1 MLTLKVQES
10 TISMSKVNSF
20 LIPNVSSLPSDVQKA
35 EKANALKSGEKSEF
49 TGLVDQLSK
58 ESSQPA
64 NLRQPQVGLNEVGP
78 EVKVSTHAM
87 KRLQERNI
95 ELDSNEFMKLKE
107 AMGKL
112 RAKGG
117 HDSLVIT
124 QKAAYVVDVDKNT
137 VVTAVDKN
145 SMNDN
150 VFTKIDS
157 TVFMM

>member
-1 MLTLKVQES
+1 M
-10 TISMSKVNSF
+10 
-20 LIPNVSSLPSDVQKA
+20 IPNVSSLPSDVQKA
-35 EKANALKSGEKSEF
+35 EQTNALKKGQTSEF
-49 TGLVDQLSK
+49 KGLMDREL
-58 ESSQPA
+58 
-64 NLRQPQVGLNEVGP
+64 LQPQVTKKDIGP
-78 EVKVSTHAM
+78 EVNVSTHAV

-95 ELDSNEFMKLKE
+95 ELDGNEYMKLKE

-124 QKAAYVVDVDKNT
+124 NKAAYVVDVDKNT

-145 SMNDN
+145 NMNEN

-157 TVFMM
+157 TIFMM

>member
-1 MLTLKVQES
+1 
-10 TISMSKVNSF
+10 MSKVNSF
-20 LIPNVSSLPSDVQKA
+20 LIPNVGSLPSDVQKA
-35 EKANALKSGEKSEF
+35 EQANTLKKGEKSEF
-49 TGLVDQLSK
+49 KGLVDREL
-58 ESSQPA
+58 
-64 NLRQPQVGLNEVGP
+64 LQPQVSQKDVGP

-95 ELDSNEFMKLKE
+95 ELDGNEYMKLKE
-107 AMGKL
+107 AISKL

-117 HDSLVIT
+117 HDSLVVT

-145 SMNDN
+145 NMNEN

-157 TVFMM
+157 TLFMM

>member
-1 MLTLKVQES
+1 
-10 TISMSKVNSF
+10 MSKVNSF

-35 EKANALKSGEKSEF
+35 EKANTLKPGEKSEF
-49 TGLVDQLSK
+49 KGLMDQLNQQG
-58 ESSQPA
+58 SSDIR
-64 NLRQPQVGLNEVGP
+64 LPQVGQQQVGQD
-78 EVKVSTHAM
+78 VNVSTHAM

-95 ELDSNEFMKLKE
+95 ELDGNEYMKLKE
-107 AMGKL
+107 AIGKL

-124 QKAAYVVDVDKNT
+124 NKAAYVIDVDKST

-145 SMNDN
+145 NMNEN

-157 TVFMM
+157 TIFMM

>member
-1 MLTLKVQES
+1 
-10 TISMSKVNSF
+10 MSKVNSF

-35 EKANALKSGEKSEF
+35 EQSNALKKGQTSEF
-49 TGLVDQLSK
+49 KGLMDREL
-58 ESSQPA
+58 
-64 NLRQPQVGLNEVGP
+64 LQPQVTKKDIGP
-78 EVKVSTHAM
+78 EVNVSTHAV

-95 ELDSNEFMKLKE
+95 ELDGNEYMKLKE

-124 QKAAYVVDVDKNT
+124 NKAAYVVDVDKNT

-145 SMNDN
+145 NMNEN

-157 TVFMM
+157 TIFMM

>member
-1 MLTLKVQES
+1 MNK
-10 TISMSKVNSF
+10 INSL
-20 LIPNVSSLPSDVQKA
+20 LIPNVSSLPQDNKGKV
-35 EKANALKSGEKSEF
+35 NTLKNGEQSEF
-49 TGLVDQLSK
+49 RNLIEK
-58 ESSQPA
+58 ELNLPNQNKDVNVSS
-64 NLRQPQVGLNEVGP
+64 
-78 EVKVSTHAM
+78 HAV

-95 ELDSNEFMKLKE
+95 ELDGDEYMRLKE

-137 VVTAVDKN
+137 VVTAVDKRN
-145 SMNDN
+145 MNEN

-157 TVFMM
+157 TIFMM

>member
-1 MLTLKVQES
+1 MLTLRTQEF
-10 TISMSKVNSF
+10 TMSKVNSF
-20 LIPNVSSLPSDVQKA
+20 LIPNVSSLPSDAQKA
-35 EKANALKSGEKSEF
+35 EKSNALKSGEKSEF
-49 TGLVDQLSK
+49 KGLMDK
-58 ESSQPA
+58 E
-64 NLRQPQVGLNEVGP
+64 LLQPQVTPKDIGP
-78 EVKVSTHAM
+78 EIKVSTHAT

-95 ELDSNEFMKLKE
+95 ELDGNEYMKLKE

-124 QKAAYVVDVDKNT
+124 NKAAYVVDVDKNT

-145 SMNDN
+145 NMNEN

-157 TVFMM
+157 TIFMM

>member
-1 MLTLKVQES
+1 
-10 TISMSKVNSF
+10 MSKVNSF
-20 LIPNVSSLPSDVQKA
+20 LIPNVSTIPSENQKA
-35 EKANALKSGEKSEF
+35 SNANALKSGEKSEF
-49 TGLVDQLSK
+49 KGLMDK
-58 ESSQPA
+58 E
-64 NLRQPQVGLNEVGP
+64 LLQPQVTPKDIGP
-78 EVKVSTHAM
+78 EINVSSHAT

-95 ELDSNEFMKLKE
+95 ELDGNEYMKLKE

-124 QKAAYVVDVDKNT
+124 NKAAYVVDVDKNT

-145 SMNDN
+145 NMNEN

-157 TVFMM
+157 TIFMM

>member
-1 MLTLKVQES
+1 
-10 TISMSKVNSF
+10 MSKVNSF

-35 EKANALKSGEKSEF
+35 EQANALKKGQTSEF
-49 TGLVDQLSK
+49 KGLMDREL
-58 ESSQPA
+58 
-64 NLRQPQVGLNEVGP
+64 LQPQVTKKDIGP
-78 EVKVSTHAM
+78 EVNVSTHAV

-95 ELDSNEFMKLKE
+95 ELDGNEYMKLKE

-124 QKAAYVVDVDKNT
+124 NKAAYVVDVDKNT

-145 SMNDN
+145 NMNEN

-157 TVFMM
+157 TIFMM

>member
-1 MLTLKVQES
+1 
-10 TISMSKVNSF
+10 MSKAINSF

-35 EKANALKSGEKSEF
+35 EKANALKQGEKSEF
-49 TGLVDQLSK
+49 KGLVDQLS
-58 ESSQPA
+58 QQD
-64 NLRQPQVGLNEVGP
+64 LRHPQVGAKHIGQDVN
-78 EVKVSTHAM
+78 VSTHAM

-95 ELDSNEFMKLKE
+95 ELDGNEYMKLKE

-112 RAKGG
+112 RTKGG

-124 QKAAYVVDVDKNT
+124 NKAAYVVDVDKNT

-145 SMNDN
+145 SMNEN

-157 TVFMM
+157 TIFMM

>member
-1 MLTLKVQES
+1 
-10 TISMSKVNSF
+10 MSKVNSF
-20 LIPNVSSLPSDVQKA
+20 LIPNVSSLPSDQQKA
-35 EKANALKSGEKSEF
+35 EKSNALKSGEKSEF
-49 TGLVDQLSK
+49 KGLMDNEL
-58 ESSQPA
+58 
-64 NLRQPQVGLNEVGP
+64 LQPQVTPKDIGP
-78 EVKVSTHAM
+78 EINVSSHAT

-95 ELDSNEFMKLKE
+95 ELDGNEYMKLKE

-124 QKAAYVVDVDKNT
+124 NKAAYVVDVDKNT

-145 SMNDN
+145 NMNEN

-157 TVFMM
+157 TIFMM